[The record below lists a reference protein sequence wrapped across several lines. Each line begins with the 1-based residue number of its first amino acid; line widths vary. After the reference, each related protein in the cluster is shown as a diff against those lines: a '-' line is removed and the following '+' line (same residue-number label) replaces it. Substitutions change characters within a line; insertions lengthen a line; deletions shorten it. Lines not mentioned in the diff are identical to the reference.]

1 MCRWVAY
8 TGAPILLEDLIV
20 KPKHN
25 LIQQSLHARAPR
37 TPTNGDGFGI
47 GWYDN
52 QPDPGLFRSIRPA
65 WNDSN
70 LLDLTAHI
78 ESPLFMA
85 HVRATSL
92 ATIQETNC
100 HPFRYKNWLFV
111 HNGQI
116 AKFELLRQTLLAKI
130 APQYFA
136 NILGSTDSETMFHL
150 ALTFGLEKDV
160 PKAIAAMVREVEAT
174 AQEKEVGEALWMTL
188 AVSDGKN
195 LWGFRYGSDD
205 KGPTLYI
212 SPGME
217 EINRVNPEMARKL
230 GRFAAC
236 LVSEPIGNYQD
247 SWKPIPE
254 NSQVFIDSEHAHI
267 GGFQIK

>member
-1 MCRWVAY
+1 
-8 TGAPILLEDLIV
+8 
-20 KPKHN
+20 
-25 LIQQSLHARAPR
+25 
-37 TPTNGDGFGI
+37 
-47 GWYDN
+47 
-52 QPDPGLFRSIRPA
+52 
-65 WNDSN
+65 
-70 LLDLTAHI
+70 
-78 ESPLFMA
+78 
-85 HVRATSL
+85 
-92 ATIQETNC
+92 
-100 HPFRYKNWLFV
+100 
-111 HNGQI
+111 
-116 AKFELLRQTLLAKI
+116 
-130 APQYFA
+130 
-136 NILGSTDSETMFHL
+136 MFHL

>member
-20 KPKHN
+20 KPKDN
-25 LIQQSLHARAPR
+25 LIQQSLRARAPR

-47 GWYDN
+47 GWYDK

-65 WNDSN
+65 WNDLN
-70 LLDLTAHI
+70 LLDLTSHI

-136 NILGSTDSETMFHL
+136 NILGSTDSEIMFHL

-174 AQEKEVGEALWMTL
+174 AKEKGMEAALWMTL
-188 AVSDGKN
+188 AISDGKN
-195 LWGFRYGSDD
+195 LWGFRYGSDG

-217 EINRVNPEMARKL
+217 EINRVNPEMGRKL

-254 NSQVFIDSEHAHI
+254 NSQVFIDSEHTQI
-267 GGFQIK
+267 GGFEIK